1 MMPEQFVQFEVQG
14 QRIYGMLH
22 LPDVAAKN
30 SGTKVPAVAMCHGFT
45 GNRIEAH
52 RLFVK
57 AARYFAANG
66 FAVLRFDFR
75 GSGESEGDFEQVTVS
90 DEIADA
96 LAALAFVRRQSV
108 VDENRIGLI
117 GLSLGGC
124 VAACAAARD
133 RRVKAL
139 VLWAA
144 VADLREVFTTRWGD
158 TIKAQMQAQGF
169 WDMGGWKISK
179 AFYEDALR
187 IDPLREIA
195 SYDGAALVVH
205 GTNDAAVP
213 VDHAHRYHAA
223 LRCTKRLHL
232 VIGADHTFART
243 DWEAEVFAETLNWL
257 QTHL

>member
-1 MMPEQFVQFEVQG
+1 LRHGDEHFVRHHPFTLPKCSAGLKTVTDGVTVMPEQFVQFEVQG

-117 GLSLGGC
+117 GLRRGVC
-124 VAACAAARD
+124 RRARPTGESVGAVGS
-133 RRVKAL
+133 RRRFAGSVH
-139 VLWAA
+139 
-144 VADLREVFTTRWGD
+144 
-158 TIKAQMQAQGF
+158 
-169 WDMGGWKISK
+169 
-179 AFYEDALR
+179 
-187 IDPLREIA
+187 DPLGR
-195 SYDGAALVVH
+195 H
-205 GTNDAAVP
+205 HQGTNASP
-213 VDHAHRYHAA
+213 RLLGYGRLENQQSLLRRRLAH
-223 LRCTKRLHL
+223 
-232 VIGADHTFART
+232 
-243 DWEAEVFAETLNWL
+243 
-257 QTHL
+257 